1 MVTGLCS
8 LQLNS
13 GRGLAETSGESTDVN
28 SSLASWSRTFIPLRW
43 VQQFRPQNPRNQLPI
58 GQLASRPTITFFFI
72 ILILGFLFQ
81 EVFFSSRL
89 QLPPTEV
96 PFFWSFKFEVRPLP
110 GPIFHRVGRVPAGSR
125 CPSLQ
130 DTFVATKPVGN
141 SPGRGTLKPY
151 FSFTFQI
158 LVQPPYRLV
167 ALNILLNQT
176 Y

>member
-1 MVTGLCS
+1 MLKPPESRQTS
-8 LQLNS
+8 TPAWP
-13 GRGLAETSGESTDVN
+13 AEAGPSFLSGESNNFDH
-28 SSLASWSRTFIPLRW
+28 RTLGTSCPLDNLRLVIPS
-43 VQQFRPQNPRNQLPI
+43 P
-58 GQLASRPTITFFFI
+58 FFI